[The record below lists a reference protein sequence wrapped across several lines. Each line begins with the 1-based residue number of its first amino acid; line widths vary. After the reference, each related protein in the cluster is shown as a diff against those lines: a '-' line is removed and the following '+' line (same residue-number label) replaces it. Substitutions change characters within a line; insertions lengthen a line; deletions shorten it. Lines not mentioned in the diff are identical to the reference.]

1 MFDNITIELG
11 GEQVELLATPKAAL
25 QICKHYKGV
34 MSAMSAIQQMNLD
47 DYVIIV
53 RFATNGLQKD
63 SEKLLEDVYSAGI
76 TNLLAPLTDYLVLL
90 ANGGKK
96 PSGEESVEGKQS
108 A

>member
-34 MSAMSAIQQMNLD
+34 VGALSAVQQMNLD
-47 DYVIIV
+47 DYVIII
-53 RFATNGLQKD
+53 RHATNGLQKD
-63 SEKLLEDVYSAGI
+63 SEKLLEDVYLAGVS
-76 TNLLAPLTDYLVLL
+76 NLLAPLTDYIVLL

-96 PSGEESVEGKQS
+96 AGGEESVEGKQS